1 MRRKS
6 GFTLLELLIVI
17 IIIGLLAA
25 IGMVQYA
32 KAVANTKNSQ
42 AKQVLGEMRKAA
54 LAYHSINGNWPAAGN
69 GCQNINVDLDGDG
82 TNDVTFATPSTAD
95 FTFSCPAQGQGRA
108 TKTGAAG
115 SGVSTWTIDF
125 SNGSLTAS

>member
-1 MRRKS
+1 MRRK

-32 KAVANTKNSQ
+32 RAVANTKNSQ
-42 AKQVLGEMRKAA
+42 AKQVLGEMRNAA
-54 LAYHSINGNWPAAGN
+54 LAYHSINGNFPAAGN
-69 GCQNINVDLDGDG
+69 GCQAMTVDLDGDG
-82 TNDVTFATPSTAD
+82 TNDVTFSTPTSSD
-95 FTFSCPAQGQGRA
+95 FTFACPAQGQGRG
-108 TKTGAAG
+108 TKTGSAG

-125 SNGSLTAS
+125 STGSLTAS

>member
-1 MRRKS
+1 MSRNK

-32 KAVANTKNSQ
+32 RAVANTKNSQ

-54 LAYHSINGNWPAAGN
+54 LAYHSINGAWPAAGA
-69 GCQNINVDLDGDG
+69 GCQAIDVDLDGDG
-82 TNDVTFATPSTAD
+82 TNDITFATPTSAD
-95 FTFSCPAQGQGRA
+95 FLFTCNAPGQGRA
-108 TKTGAAG
+108 SKQAAAG

-125 SNGSLTAS
+125 ANGTLTAS